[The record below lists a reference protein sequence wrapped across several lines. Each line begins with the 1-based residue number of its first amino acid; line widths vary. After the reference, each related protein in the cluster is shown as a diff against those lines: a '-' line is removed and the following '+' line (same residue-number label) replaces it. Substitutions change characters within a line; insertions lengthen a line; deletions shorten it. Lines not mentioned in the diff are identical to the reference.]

1 MMANVF
7 SIDAALVNPRVKHY
21 EAPTRLSTHRHFRL
35 RPKLAYVLVT
45 TIMIDFKAGRPAAR
59 SPNGMVTSPHALAS
73 RAGAEVLRDGGS
85 AVDAAVATS
94 AALSVLYP
102 HMTGVGGDAFWLIH
116 DAGAGAGAGAV
127 RYIDGGGRATSRG
140 TIDAFTRRGLDE
152 VPYRGALPGTL
163 TVPGAVASWGM
174 AHAAYG
180 RLPLKRC
187 LESAIGF
194 AREGFPV
201 TARLAHWRA
210 LARDE
215 LARSPEA
222 AAIFLREGASLVNP
236 DLARTLEA
244 IASDGWYGFYQ
255 GEVARELVRWSEAND
270 GFFTPDDLAAQLARW
285 EEPLR
290 GSYRGVTIYET
301 PAPTQG
307 FAVLEMLNLLE
318 PFELHRKPF
327 LGPDAVHLMVQA
339 KQLAY
344 HDRDRHLADPRFAD
358 VPMDRLIS
366 KAYADERRS
375 LMDPDRAL
383 PWDRVPS
390 YGSLSGDTVYIAA
403 VDKEGNAVSL
413 IHSLYG
419 VFGAAVVAG
428 RTGVVLQNRAA
439 YFSLDP
445 GSPNRLEPGKTP
457 LHTLIASL
465 AFKDGKPWAV
475 VGCMGADGQP
485 QIHLQVYSAL
495 IDHGLDIQQALDMP
509 RFLSGRFGL
518 LEARDTLHI
527 EARFPPGTIAEL
539 ERRGHLL
546 DRWGDWNETAGH
558 ANGITIDA
566 ATGTFTGGADPRSDG
581 EAVGA

>member
-1 MMANVF
+1 M
-7 SIDAALVNPRVKHY
+7 
-21 EAPTRLSTHRHFRL
+21 
-35 RPKLAYVLVT
+35 
-45 TIMIDFKAGRPAAR
+45 
-59 SPNGMVTSPHALAS
+59 
-73 RAGAEVLRDGGS
+73 LRDGGT

-102 HMTGVGGDAFWLIH
+102 HMTGIGGDAFWLIY
-116 DAGAGAGAGAV
+116 DATANAV

-140 TIDAFTRRGLDE
+140 TIEAFARRGLAE
-152 VPYRGALPGTL
+152 VPYRGPLPGTL
-163 TVPGAVASWGM
+163 TVPGAVASWSM

-187 LESAIGF
+187 LESAIGY
-194 AREGFPV
+194 ARDGFPV
-201 TARLAHWRA
+201 TARLAHWRD
-210 LARDE
+210 RD
-215 LARSPEA
+215 AGRSGQES
-222 AAIFLREGASLVNP
+222 GSGG
-236 DLARTLEA
+236 DLPQGRRGPHKPGSRAHLEA
-244 IASDGWYGFYQ
+244 IASDGWYGFYD
-255 GEVARELVRWSEAND
+255 GEVARELVRYSDAND
-270 GFFTPDDLAAQLARW
+270 GFFTLDDLKAQSARW
-285 EEPLR
+285 GEPIK
-290 GSYRGVTIYET
+290 GSYRDVTIYET

-307 FAVLEMLNLLE
+307 FAVLKMLNLLE
-318 PFELHRKPF
+318 PFELHKKPF

-358 VPMDRLIS
+358 VPMERLIS
-366 KAYADERRS
+366 KAYADERRA

-383 PWDRVPS
+383 PWDRIPS
-390 YGSLSGDTVYIAA
+390 YGSLTGDTVYIAV
-403 VDKEGNAVSL
+403 VDKAGNAVSL

-419 VFGAAVVAG
+419 SFGAAVVAG
-428 RTGVVLQNRAA
+428 RTGVVLQNRSA

-445 GSPNRLEPGKTP
+445 KSPNRVEPGKTP

-465 AFKDGKPWAV
+465 AFRNDKLWAA

-485 QIHLQVYSAL
+485 QIHMQVYSAM

-518 LEARDTLHI
+518 LEPRDTLHI
-527 EARFPPGTIAEL
+527 EARFPSETIAEL

-566 ATGTFTGGADPRSDG
+566 ATGERLGGADPRSDG
-581 EAVGA
+581 AAVGC